1 VARRPPV
8 PPDEALLA
16 AALPDVEP
24 LAGDAPDRVRR
35 RVRRLPGS
43 PPPAP
48 APAPPPRRAGGFHV
62 EWQGERVTGWR
73 GELPPRDLDTP
84 GRTAVPAAAR
94 LDLHGLDREEARAR
108 LGRFLAECVRRG
120 QRTLLV
126 VTGHGRRREGAGV
139 LRREVPRWLSTPPL
153 AARVAAFA
161 SAPPAEGG
169 AGAFRVL
176 LAPQQGGRTAGG
188 RLL

>member
-1 VARRPPV
+1 MARRRV
-8 PPDEALLA
+8 SPPDEALLA

-24 LAGDAPDRVRR
+24 LAEDTPGRVHRRVRR
-35 RVRRLPGS
+35 RPAAA
-43 PPPAP
+43 PPVTVPAP
-48 APAPPPRRAGGFHV
+48 IPHRAASFHV
-62 EWQGERVTGWR
+62 EWHGERVAGWR
-73 GELPPRDLDTP
+73 GELPPRELDFS
-84 GRTAVPAAAR
+84 GRAAIPAAST
-94 LDLHGLDREEARAR
+94 LDLHGLDRDEARER
-108 LGRFLAECVRRG
+108 LGRFLAERARRG

-169 AGAFRVL
+169 AGALRVL
-176 LAPQQGGRTAGG
+176 LGP
-188 RLL
+188 